1 MLATYVRPTAG
12 GGPVL
17 VLSRGAGE
25 SIMIG
30 ADVVVTILEIRGD
43 VVRVGIDAPRS
54 VTVHREEVYQELEAA
69 NRAAADSDASAAAA
83 LASLLPKP
91 PQAG

>member
-1 MLATYVRPTAG
+1 
-12 GGPVL
+12 
-17 VLSRGAGE
+17 
-25 SIMIG
+25 
-30 ADVVVTILEIRGD
+30 
-43 VVRVGIDAPRS
+43 

-91 PQAG
+91 PRAD